1 MGKETRG
8 YMDDMGETDAG
19 IRSADDIDT
28 NFDNKITTLWDKI
41 KDRAPW
47 FFDMRDLIAQR
58 PNLVPTGVGHSD
70 SAFDVDVIGAAPGP
84 LLDAPASEAGSP
96 PWVEDEGPDGA
107 DPGGFLR
114 SLAEIDAVLES
125 DSEMVAEHGPNVGS
139 DADYT
144 PAASDGVV
152 DGDDALEADD
162 EDDMSKKP
170 KKAEGKKRTAAK
182 AGTSLPTPLPAA
194 PTLPSAVKKSKITEF
209 ADIAKGEEVTRQKEL
224 DLASIRVSQSLKVL
238 ELKGRLGEQR
248 QERRKE
254 ERMARRKERALKLKM
269 KDRAAQRHHELQM
282 ASLPIASGSRS
293 HAANTFP
300 SYDMDFTDGFASTS
314 SRASSSNGAGT
325 GNADLSSFPDYPAYN
340 SF

>member
-8 YMDDMGETDAG
+8 YMDDMGETGAG
-19 IRSADDIDT
+19 IHSADDIDT
-28 NFDNKITTLWDKI
+28 NVDNKITMLWDKI
-41 KDRAPW
+41 KDRALW
-47 FFDMRDLIAQR
+47 FFDMRDLIARR
-58 PNLVPTGVGHSD
+58 PNLIPTGVGHSD

-114 SLAEIDAVLES
+114 SLAEIDTVLES

-144 PAASDGVV
+144 PAASDSVV
-152 DGDDALEADD
+152 DGDNALEADD

-170 KKAEGKKRTAAK
+170 KKAKGKN
-182 AGTSLPTPLPAA
+182 
-194 PTLPSAVKKSKITEF
+194 AVKKGKITEF

-224 DLASIRVSQSLKVL
+224 DLASIRASQSLKVL
-238 ELKGRLGEQR
+238 ELKGRLGEQH

-254 ERMARRKERALKLKM
+254 ERMARHEERALKLKM

-314 SRASSSNGAGT
+314 SRAGSSNGAGT
-325 GNADLSSFPDYPAYN
+325 GNTDLSSFPDYPAYN